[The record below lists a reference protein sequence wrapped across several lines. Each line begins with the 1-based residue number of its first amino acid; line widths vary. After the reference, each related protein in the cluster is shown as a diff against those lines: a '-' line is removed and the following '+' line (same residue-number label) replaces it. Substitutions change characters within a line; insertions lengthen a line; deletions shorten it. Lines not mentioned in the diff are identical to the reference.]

1 METEEVFTKL
11 QEEIKLRG
19 YSKETGKAYET
30 IIRNFLASGK
40 SPREY
45 LLLRADKSR
54 STMRTAYFALKFFQ
68 EKVLQQRFAENL
80 PLAKKTMKLPLV
92 LSKEEI
98 QQMIRATTNLK
109 HRLLLHFLY
118 YAGLRLDEVRN
129 LQVQDIDIP
138 REIIHLKT
146 AKGSKE
152 RIIFLHE
159 RIKELLAMQDL
170 KEGLLFRSQQGKK
183 YVKRSIQAIV
193 ETATKKAG
201 ISKNVT
207 PHTLRHSFAT
217 HLLEGGADIRYIQA
231 LLGHANLKTTQIY
244 THIANKNI
252 KELAKLL

>member
-1 METEEVFTKL
+1 MDPQEVFTRL

-30 IIRNFLASGK
+30 IIRNYLESGK
-40 SPREY
+40 NPREY
-45 LLLRADKSR
+45 LLMQADKSR

-68 EKVLQQRFAENL
+68 EKILQKKFMENL
-80 PLAKKTMKLPLV
+80 PLAKKTVKLPLV
-92 LSKEEI
+92 LSKEEV
-98 QQMIRATTNLK
+98 QQMMRATTNLK

-118 YAGLRLDEVRN
+118 YAGLRLDEARN
-129 LQVQDIDIP
+129 LQVQDIDLQ
-138 REIIHLKT
+138 RDIIHLRT
-146 AKGSKE
+146 TKGNKE
-152 RIIFLHE
+152 RIIFFHE

-244 THIANKNI
+244 THIANKDI
-252 KELAKLL
+252 KKLANLL